1 MTQSL
6 VRSRAMITRTLSATE
21 WEEIPDGAV
30 LQEDGIITAV
40 GTYDDLH
47 RKHPTVPVVI
57 FRLLGHPGALNYG
70 MALAASVVL
79 AATTALVVLA
89 VERLRVPSLGAM

>member
-47 RKHPTVPVVI
+47 RKHPTVPVI
-57 FRLLGHPGALNYG
+57 GTGKESCCP
-70 MALAASVVL
+70 ASST
-79 AATTALVVLA
+79 ATTM
-89 VERLRVPSLGAM
+89 SG